1 MAKGEWTAEPHSWVV
16 GASGYTGQAL
26 VARLAERAAGT
37 AATVTAHLRPG
48 RPHTSELRA
57 RFEGMGVRVVECPLL
72 EAGPQALAGAFLDRP
87 PTHLFLVHGTTR
99 RRARLEGL
107 DVDPYLTVD
116 LGLTSLA
123 LEACRDLTPPPRV
136 VLLSSQ
142 GAGPGARGAYL
153 RARHLAEEAVRA
165 SGLPYTI
172 ARSSPAPTAGSRAP
186 SSASAESPCAPS
198 RAGCA
203 RAEPA
208 PRPPA
213 MRPSTPPSWPR
224 ASPTRASTTR
234 PSPGSSRRRSSAG
247 RPPWTAWPPS
257 RPRAATTHATEPP

>member
-172 ARSSPAPTAGSRAP
+172 ARAPLITGPDRGEPRPLERLGGVALRALTRGL
-186 SSASAESPCAPS
+186 
-198 RAGCA
+198 RAGGA
-203 RAEPA
+203 RATAARYAPLDAAELAEGLAHAGFNYTTLARVLEAEELRREAPLDRMAPIPA
-208 PRPPA
+208 TRRDDPR
-213 MRPSTPPSWPR
+213 
-224 ASPTRASTTR
+224 
-234 PSPGSSRRRSSAG
+234 
-247 RPPWTAWPPS
+247 
-257 RPRAATTHATEPP
+257 H

>member
-1 MAKGEWTAEPHSWVV
+1 
-16 GASGYTGQAL
+16 
-26 VARLAERAAGT
+26 
-37 AATVTAHLRPG
+37 
-48 RPHTSELRA
+48 
-57 RFEGMGVRVVECPLL
+57 VRVVECPLL
-72 EAGPQALAGAFLDRP
+72 EAGPQALAGAFLERP

-172 ARSSPAPTAGSRAP
+172 ARAPLITGPDRGEPRPLERLGGVALRALTRGL
-186 SSASAESPCAPS
+186 
-198 RAGCA
+198 RAGGA
-203 RAEPA
+203 RATA
-208 PRPPA
+208 ARY
-213 MRPSTPPSWPR
+213 TPPSWPR